1 MLESLWLKEDLEN
14 KHVHVFFFGA
24 LFTAIAIALLIVRY
38 VINFHS
44 GLVAVFIA

>member
-24 LFTAIAIALLIVRY
+24 LFTAIALLIVRY